1 MGGGKKKNP
10 RSIPKTQADVD
21 RARRE
26 GMLDGMMLFFD
37 IALYTLG
44 PDLGMDD
51 EGMDAFNQRFN
62 KNLDCHLHGELKD
75 YDMRKAMWEE
85 KGLEVQIE

>member
-10 RSIPKTQADVD
+10 HSIPRTQADVD

-37 IALYTLG
+37 IALHTFNDIG
-44 PDLGMDD
+44 CED
-51 EGMDAFNQRFN
+51 EFLERFN
-62 KNLDCHLHGELKD
+62 KKFNSNLESHVKRFINERDIQETLKS
-75 YDMRKAMWEE
+75 E
-85 KGLEVQIE
+85 KGWEIGLV